1 MIVPWIVNSS
11 LKVVRLTK
19 LLLGTANC
27 TRMRMAMAPAI
38 KNMMKLVTM

>member
-11 LKVVRLTK
+11 LKVSRLTK
-19 LLLGTANC
+19 LLLGTANW
-27 TRMRMAMAPAI
+27 TRMRIAMAPAI